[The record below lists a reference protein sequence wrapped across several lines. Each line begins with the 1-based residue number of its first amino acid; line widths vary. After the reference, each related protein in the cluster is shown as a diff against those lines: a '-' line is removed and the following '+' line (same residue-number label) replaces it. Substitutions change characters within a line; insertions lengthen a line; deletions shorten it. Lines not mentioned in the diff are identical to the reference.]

1 MTMHASKGLEF
12 PVVFVPTLNE
22 DIVPYRKAVQEG
34 NLEEE
39 RRMLYVAMTRA
50 KTYLHLSFVK
60 ERFHKEAEPSP
71 FLYEISPALKNKI
84 NTK

>member
-1 MTMHASKGLEF
+1 
-12 PVVFVPTLNE
+12 
-22 DIVPYRKAVQEG
+22 
-34 NLEEE
+34 
-39 RRMLYVAMTRA
+39 MLYVAMTRA

-84 NTK
+84 NKKRGR